1 MTSSTLEK
9 IVTIAVCA
17 FAASVLVATPWPDVD
32 ELLGI
37 TPAASTR
44 YQPCYSL
51 PKTHPDCSAIH
62 GTRPQP

>member
-1 MTSSTLEK
+1 MPSSTLEK
-9 IVTIAVCA
+9 IATIAVFV

-37 TPAASTR
+37 DPAISNR
-44 YQPCYSL
+44 YKACLSL
-51 PKTHPDCSAIH
+51 PKPHPDCPAIH